1 MIIANSALRSSLAIY
16 NLHARSWNNCLLFYN
31 DVPTFIAYCGVK
43 WSRLLIYQG
52 SPEYC
57 DQRKLTGK
65 VLSMKLLLIVLT
77 YRLKLSWEKIDFKK
91 NSPFQDST
99 FYIRYHFLSEIE
111 NKNKW
116 INERMHRW
124 LSESLTEREL
134 NPLTPKISLV
144 ILLTVCQTILVM
156 LVGRM
161 WYRTISNPIV
171 DIFLYSHHLFAW

>member
-31 DVPTFIAYCGVK
+31 DVPTFIAYYGVK
-43 WSRLLIYQG
+43 WFEAPNLSRKPRVLW
-52 SPEYC
+52 P
-57 DQRKLTGK
+57 KKTGK

-77 YRLKLSWEKIDFKK
+77 YRLKSSWEKIDFKK

-99 FYIRYHFLSEIE
+99 FYILYHFLSEID